1 MLYGMEHRDMAS
13 LEDGLAKIRRAPQD
27 VGTVELI
34 VRRPTPEEREVV
46 VEAQLDPTAGLV
58 GDCWR
63 ERGSR
68 ATDDGSAHPEM
79 QLTMMGARAAAL
91 IAGNHERWPLAG
103 DQLYVELDLSAANL
117 PPGTLLEVGTAKI
130 EITDQPHTGCGKFV
144 RRFGRDAMRF
154 VNTPVGRELNLRGIY
169 ARIATGGA
177 VRTGDPIR
185 KVALRCSSPRAA
197 PDAWR
202 SSARSGESRS

>member
-1 MLYGMEHRDMAS
+1 MAA

-27 VGTVELI
+27 AGTVELI

-46 VEAQLDPTAGLV
+46 VEAQLDPAAGLV

-68 ATDDGSAHPEM
+68 ATDDGSAHPDM
-79 QLTMMGARAAAL
+79 QLTMMGARVAAL

-103 DQLYVELDLSAANL
+103 DQLYVDLDLSAANL
-117 PPGTLLEVGTAKI
+117 PPGTLLEAGSAKI

-144 RRFGRDAMRF
+144 RRFGLDAMRF

-169 ARIATGGA
+169 ARIVTGGT

-185 KVALRCSSPRAA
+185 KVAPV
-197 PDAWR
+197 
-202 SSARSGESRS
+202 